1 MRKINLI
8 AVTAAMFA
16 ACTSNDNLETQ
27 APQSPVS
34 QQLAVGFDAYT
45 QRGVTRAGVA
55 GTLTDTNFKDGT
67 SALSLAGF
75 GVFGYYTDLNE
86 YDQLYTPDFMYNQ
99 QVTYNTTSSAWEY
112 TPVKYWPNEYG
123 NSAISDDVDKVSFF
137 AYAPWV
143 TVTPTSGKVNSTEN
157 TWGIAGLSKNSATGD
172 PIVKYITSFDP
183 AYTVDL
189 CWGVANGEVW
199 NKTNGGS
206 QTMTAGMPWLNVER
220 PADYVGAAPLRFTF
234 KHALTQLQVK
244 IDAAVDDIAT
254 SAALATK
261 TKIYV
266 RSISFTGIAAKG
278 ALNLN
283 NADPDKA
290 LWLNFNGTDELD
302 SGDEVV
308 VYDGLKD
315 GKEGTGQV
323 ATNEKSLG
331 LNPVIISD
339 NGNTQLGVTA
349 TPVDLLANGT
359 AFVIPSG
366 EPMTVK
372 ITYDVETEDDNLAGY
387 LSDGSKHGSSIQ
399 NVISKEVH
407 FTPNDYLENGKK
419 YILNLHLGM
428 NSVKF
433 DATVTDWDPTAIE
446 KDVDLPSNL
455 PHFVAGSPATNS
467 AVTLPWD
474 MTSYSFIVNGLG
486 NAEPLNTIP
495 DGTVVTAYTTTDGA
509 SNPNVSNASGSALVA
524 LTIAQN
530 ATPSN
535 KVTANA
541 VSVAGATTTNS
552 VILKITQAYHPLG
565 LSATA
570 INNAA
575 KTITLAS
582 DAAVTTWPTSTN
594 TADPEYITITKTP
607 LGGAATALTYN
618 ATPSAANEF
627 SINTGNGLITL
638 NDAFNVGDTYAI
650 TVKVGDAP
658 AETISFQ
665 VGGLAIS
672 STAET
677 LTTTTG
683 SVNLSVTVYG
693 TGTVAWASDTP
704 ANADVSTASGTTTTV
719 TGVATGTANITA
731 TQTPTVTDGSDG
743 FLYLSA
749 TPTATCVVTVP

>member
-1 MRKINLI
+1 MRKIYLF
-8 AVTAAMFA
+8 AAAAAMFA
-16 ACTSNDNLETQ
+16 ACSSDKLETP
-27 APQSPVS
+27 APPQPE
-34 QQLAVGFDAYT
+34 LREIAVGFDAYT
-45 QRGVTRAGVA
+45 QRGVTRAGVP

-67 SALSLAGF
+67 SPISLAGF

-99 QVTYNTTSSAWEY
+99 KVTYNTATSAWEY
-112 TPVKYWPNEYG
+112 SPVKYWPNEYG

-143 TVTPTSGKVNSTEN
+143 DVTATSGKVDADKN

-206 QTMTAGMPWLNVER
+206 QVMTAGMPWLNVER
-220 PADYVGAAPLRFTF
+220 PADYTGAAPLKFTF
-234 KHALTQLQVK
+234 MHALTQLQVK
-244 IDAAVDDIAT
+244 IDAAVDDIVA
-254 SAALATK
+254 SAALQPGTR
-261 TKIYV
+261 IFV

-283 NADPDKA
+283 NSDPNKA

-302 SGDEVV
+302 SGDEVII
-308 VYDGLKD
+308 YDGLKD

-339 NGNTQLGVTA
+339 NGNTQVGVTQTA
-349 TPVDLLANGT
+349 VDLLANGT

-372 ITYDVETEDDNLAGY
+372 ITYDVETRDDNLAGY
-387 LSDGSKHGSSIQ
+387 LSDGSTHGSSIQ
-399 NVISKEVH
+399 NVISKEVT
-407 FTPNDYLENGKK
+407 FAPNNYLENGKK

-433 DATVTDWDPTAIE
+433 DADVADWDPTAIE
-446 KDVDLPSNL
+446 NNVDLPSNL
-455 PHFVAGSPATNS
+455 TRYAAGAVGTSGAITLPNS
-467 AVTLPWD
+467 LASYSYIVSGLDASAAVTW
-474 MTSYSFIVNGLG
+474 T
-486 NAEPLNTIP
+486 P
-495 DGTVVTAYTTTDGA
+495 DGTVFTAGDITGCDATSSAGGEAKGVITL
-509 SNPNVSNASGSALVA
+509 SNPTV
-524 LTIAQN
+524 
-530 ATPSN
+530 SN
-535 KVTANA
+535 KVGWVKA
-541 VSVAGATTTNS
+541 VTSS
-552 VILKITQAYHPLG
+552 KEFQLIITQAYHPLE

-570 INNAA
+570 INDVA

-582 DAAVTTWPTSTN
+582 GGTVAAWPTSTN
-594 TADPEYITITKTP
+594 TADPEYVTITKTA

-618 ATPSAANEF
+618 ATPAAANEF
-627 SINTGNGLITL
+627 SINTGTGEITL
-638 NDAFNVGDTYAI
+638 NDAFSVGDIYTI
-650 TVKVGDAP
+650 TIKVGDAP

-665 VGGLAIS
+665 VGGLVIS

-677 LTTTTG
+677 LASTTG

-693 TGTVAWASDTP
+693 TGTVAWASDDPSATVSP
-704 ANADVSTASGTTTTV
+704 AAGLATTV
-719 TGVATGTANITA
+719 TGVSAGSANITA
-731 TQTPTVTDGSDG
+731 TQTPAVTDGSDG

>member
-1 MRKINLI
+1 MRKIYLF
-8 AVTAAMFA
+8 AAAAAMLA
-16 ACTSNDNLETQ
+16 ACSSDKLE
-27 APQSPVS
+27 APAPPQPE
-34 QQLAVGFDAYT
+34 LKEIAVGFDAYT
-45 QRGVTRAGVA
+45 QRGVTRAGVS

-67 SALSLAGF
+67 SAISLAGF

-99 QVTYNTTSSAWEY
+99 QVKYNTATSSWEY
-112 TPVKYWPNEYG
+112 SPVKYWPNEYG

-143 TVTPTSGKVNSTEN
+143 DVTATSGKVDADKN

-206 QTMTAGMPWLNVER
+206 QVMTAGMPWLNVER
-220 PADYVGAAPLRFTF
+220 PADYTGAAPLKFTF
-234 KHALTQLQVK
+234 MHALTQLQVK
-244 IDAAVDDIAT
+244 IDAAVDDIVA
-254 SAALATK
+254 SAALQLGTR
-261 TKIYV
+261 IFV

-283 NADPDKA
+283 NSDPNKA

-302 SGDEVV
+302 SGDEVII
-308 VYDGLKD
+308 YDGLKD

-339 NGNTQLGVTA
+339 NGNTQVGVTQTA
-349 TPVDLLANGT
+349 VDLLANGT

-372 ITYDVETEDDNLAGY
+372 ITYDVETRDDNLAGY
-387 LSDGSKHGSSIQ
+387 LSDGSTHGSSIQ
-399 NVISKEVH
+399 NVISKEVTFDANPDKNH
-407 FTPNDYLENGKK
+407 LENGKK

-433 DATVTDWDPTAIE
+433 DADVADWDPTAIE
-446 KDVDLPSNL
+446 NNVDLPSNL
-455 PHFVAGSPATNS
+455 TRYAAGAAGTSGAITLPNSLASYSYIVSGLDAS
-467 AVTLPWD
+467 AVVAW
-474 MTSYSFIVNGLG
+474 SS
-486 NAEPLNTIP
+486 
-495 DGTVVTAYTTTDGA
+495 DGTAIAAGDITGCDATSSAGGEAKGVITL
-509 SNPNVSNASGSALVA
+509 SNPTV
-524 LTIAQN
+524 
-530 ATPSN
+530 SN
-535 KVTANA
+535 KVGWVKA
-541 VSVAGATTTNS
+541 VTGSKEFQLN
-552 VILKITQAYHPLG
+552 ITQAYHPLE
-565 LSATA
+565 LSATG
-570 INNAA
+570 INDAA

-582 DAAVTTWPTSTN
+582 GGTVAAWPTSTN
-594 TADPEYITITKTP
+594 TADPEYVTITKTA

-618 ATPSAANEF
+618 ATPAAANEF
-627 SINTGNGLITL
+627 SINTGTGEITL
-638 NDAFNVGDTYAI
+638 NDAFSVGDIYTI
-650 TVKVGDAP
+650 TIKVGDAP

-665 VGGLAIS
+665 VGGLVIS
-672 STAET
+672 STAEA
-677 LTTTTG
+677 LTSTTG

-693 TGTVAWASDTP
+693 TGTVAWASDAP
-704 ANADVSTASGTTTTV
+704 ATADVSPAAGLATTV
-719 TGVATGTANITA
+719 TGATTGPANITA
-731 TQTPTVTDGSDG
+731 TQTPAVTDGSDG